1 MSSINDYHRYEPE
14 RLKNLKRYR
23 LLPRGRVVKQ
33 MVVSLVFFFLV
44 AIGVGAQ
51 NWLGEGARYV
61 AGPGLSAENSW
72 LDFSDA
78 LPVLGGNSADPV
90 IPDAAVAAAGA
101 DSIRNGA
108 AGSGSAGNDSAAAGE
123 IRFIAPAS
131 GVVVKDIALDSSGVT
146 AEKGIV
152 IQGAAGQDIM
162 AAAAGEVIYLGDCDS
177 GYIVQLSHGGGYVSA
192 YQGISQLVVKAGDQV
207 AAGDVLGDSSSG
219 ELLFSLTRDGT
230 EVDPLDYLFAET
242 P

>member
-78 LPVLGGNSADPV
+78 LPVLGGNSA
-90 IPDAAVAAAGA
+90 
-101 DSIRNGA
+101 
-108 AGSGSAGNDSAAAGE
+108 
-123 IRFIAPAS
+123 
-131 GVVVKDIALDSSGVT
+131 
-146 AEKGIV
+146 
-152 IQGAAGQDIM
+152 
-162 AAAAGEVIYLGDCDS
+162 
-177 GYIVQLSHGGGYVSA
+177 
-192 YQGISQLVVKAGDQV
+192 
-207 AAGDVLGDSSSG
+207 
-219 ELLFSLTRDGT
+219 
-230 EVDPLDYLFAET
+230 
-242 P
+242 